1 MIKEMMQAVKKD
13 KSIKFILVSEFDR
26 FSRNTAQALNIINDL
41 MSFGKVVIAVKTS
54 TSTATKEG
62 YLQATIAL
70 GLAQW
75 DNSNRVDKFLSGRQD
90 CLLKG
95 VWAEKAPRG
104 YYKEGKSKNSIC
116 RLNEEGRMIRK
127 AFLWKLEGT
136 SNQEILSRLESRGM
150 KLSPQALHKILTNVF

>member
-1 MIKEMMQAVKKD
+1 M
-13 KSIKFILVSEFDR
+13 R

-41 MSFGKVVIAVKTS
+41 MSFGKVIIAAKTS

-75 DNSNRVDKFLSGRQD
+75 DNSNRVDKFLSGRKD

-95 VWAEKAPRG
+95 VWAEKAPRV
-104 YYKEGKSKNSIC
+104 I
-116 RLNEEGRMIRK
+116 RRK
-127 AFLWKLEGT
+127 A
-136 SNQEILSRLESRGM
+136 RV
-150 KLSPQALHKILTNVF
+150 KIQCANLIMRAD